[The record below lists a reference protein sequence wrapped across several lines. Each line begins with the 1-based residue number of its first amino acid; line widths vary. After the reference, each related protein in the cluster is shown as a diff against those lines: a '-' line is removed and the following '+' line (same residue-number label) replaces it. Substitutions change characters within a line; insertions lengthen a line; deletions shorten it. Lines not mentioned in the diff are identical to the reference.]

1 MHRES
6 QRVFLDEQVF
16 GTIDVPNTV
25 QQKTVQNKN
34 HLYTRLV
41 CFLSFWKTY
50 LVSFHVVLF
59 ITD

>member
-1 MHRES
+1 M
-6 QRVFLDEQVF
+6 FLDEEVF
-16 GTIDVPNTV
+16 ARMDVPNTV

-41 CFLSFWKTY
+41 CFLSFWKAY
-50 LVSFHVVLF
+50 LVSFNVVMF